1 MVDFRDTFIT
11 LKGNKIAQH
20 CRLEATIHRV
30 RPRFFDQ
37 VGHDTSGHILVFS
50 YSGSGYVADIFNI
63 KALN

>member
-1 MVDFRDTFIT
+1 MSVWLILEIRLIT

-37 VGHDTSGHILVFS
+37 VGHDTMYASSGNKHYFT
-50 YSGSGYVADIFNI
+50 
-63 KALN
+63 K

>member
-1 MVDFRDTFIT
+1 MVDFKDTFIT

-37 VGHDTSGHILVFS
+37 VGHDTM
-50 YSGSGYVADIFNI
+50 YSVVSNKQTGYNKQTGWSKKFI
-63 KALN
+63 

>member
-1 MVDFRDTFIT
+1 MVDFKDTFIT

-37 VGHDTSGHILVFS
+37 VGHDTM
-50 YSGSGYVADIFNI
+50 YSVVSNKQTGCNKRTGWSKNFI
-63 KALN
+63 